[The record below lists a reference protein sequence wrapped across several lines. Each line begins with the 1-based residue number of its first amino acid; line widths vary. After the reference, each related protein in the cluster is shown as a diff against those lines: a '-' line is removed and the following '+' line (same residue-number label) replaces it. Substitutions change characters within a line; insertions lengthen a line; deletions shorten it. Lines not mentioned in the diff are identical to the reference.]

1 MFKRLHT
8 ADQFEGTG
16 IGLAVCKKIINF
28 YRGEIWFEGE
38 KDKGTTFFFTLKK
51 PATTT
56 SSAKGEIIQALS
68 SILKAA

>member
-28 YRGEIWFEGE
+28 YHGEIWFEGE
-38 KDKGTTFFFTLKK
+38 LGKGTTFYFTLNK
-51 PATTT
+51 PVFNADA
-56 SSAKGEIIQALS
+56 AKVEMAVRE